1 MKQIPGR
8 MSDIIIRIQVRG
20 KPFWIRYAKFTEK
33 ICRLYYTDFLVGRN
47 LLADLLIGV
56 RTELSRGALIR
67 RNFGI
72 IPKTAEN

>member
-1 MKQIPGR
+1 
-8 MSDIIIRIQVRG
+8 MSGIIIRIQVRG

-33 ICRLYYTDFLVGRN
+33 ICRLYYTDFRVGRN